1 MTEEQFLSWAQ
12 VFPEPLFLVSGTGT
26 VLAANA
32 PAAELVGASGTA
44 IRGRALLE
52 LVTTPADQV
61 YTYLHSCARS
71 RAMVLGA
78 LTFRHADGRQ
88 VRCRTEGAVLQPW
101 RNGVTAMLLIRCR
114 AAQQSGH
121 PFVLLN
127 ERLQALSE
135 ANRRLAQAR
144 ETLREQR
151 HWLEG
156 VLSSIG
162 DAIVT
167 TDATGRVTFMN
178 AVAASLTGWPLE
190 EAVGMQLAEV
200 FRIVDETTRESVE
213 DPVLKVIQKGTIVG
227 LANHTLLITRD
238 GREVPIDDSA
248 APIRDPQGQLR
259 GVVLVFRDITER
271 RRLEEAQDLLAEAGA
286 LLSASLD
293 YQETLGAV
301 TRLTVPRFADW
312 CTIYDSSDAGDPCA
326 IALAHRDPAQEAVLR
341 ELHQRYPPDA
351 QHTPTVV
358 QVAHSGH
365 SILYPELAA
374 AQFHAAASDAYHL
387 ELLRR
392 LQPLSYMVV
401 PLVARGRTL
410 GVIAFGTAEP
420 GRRYGPSDLAFA
432 EELARR
438 CAMAVDNARLYEEAQ
453 AATRAKEE
461 SLALLDMLFA
471 AAPVGLGFFDRELR
485 YVRVN
490 QTLADINGLAVEAHP
505 GRTPHDVNPQL
516 TLVLERLRRSV
527 LETGQPVVNAEVCG
541 ETRLGM
547 GQRQHWLVSYYPVRT
562 AGDELLGVGVIVTDI
577 TERKR
582 AEEWLRLTRD
592 ELERR
597 VQERTAQL
605 LQANEALR
613 REIAE
618 RQQAEAELQ
627 RQRDALYQREK
638 LAAMGSLLASVA
650 HELNNPLSIMM
661 MQADLLREENQDGP
675 LAEHG
680 KAIAQAAER
689 CMRIVH
695 NFLTLARQRPLERQ
709 AVDLNTVVE
718 RGVELL
724 DYALRVDNIVVEW
737 RLARDLPT
745 LQADPHQL
753 HQVVVNLVT
762 NAHQA
767 LRDMPPPRQLTLTT
781 QYDRARTMVILEV
794 VDTGPGIPPAM
805 QARIFEPFF
814 TTKPPGVGTG
824 LGLSLCRGIIE
835 GHGGTISVQS
845 QPGHGTRF
853 RVELPVEVA
862 ASPHPELLR
871 TESPP
876 TERVHPSRILVV
888 DDEPGIT
895 SALAYLLR
903 RSGYAV
909 EMAANGRIALA
920 KLQEQTYELILC
932 DLRMPEL
939 DGPGFYEALQQH
951 YPQLRQRIIF
961 LTGDTLSPEARAFL
975 DKVDV
980 PRLAKPFRALD
991 VRRLVRQVLQKSSA

>member
-1 MTEEQFLSWAQ
+1 MTPEQFLSWAQ

-32 PAAELVGASGTA
+32 PAGELVGTSGAA
-44 IRGRALLE
+44 IRGQAFVG
-52 LVTTPADQV
+52 LVTTPATRV
-61 YTYLHSCARS
+61 NAYLRACART
-71 RAMVLGA
+71 RAMVVGA

-101 RNGVTAMLLIRCR
+101 RDGSPAVLLIRCR
-114 AAQQSGH
+114 SARQSDD
-121 PFVLLN
+121 PFGLLN
-127 ERLQALSE
+127 ERLQALTK
-135 ANRRLAQAR
+135 ANRQLAQVQEA
-144 ETLREQR
+144 LREQR
-151 HWLEG
+151 DWLEG

-162 DAIVT
+162 DAVMT
-167 TDATGRVTFMN
+167 TDPQGLVTFMN
-178 AVAASLTGWPLE
+178 GVAASLTGWQLP
-190 EAVGMQLAEV
+190 EAAGRDLAEV
-200 FRIVDETTRESVE
+200 FRIVNETTHETI
-213 DPVLKVIQKGTIVG
+213 DNPVLKVIQKGTIVG
-227 LANHTLLITRD
+227 LANHTLLIAKD

-248 APIRDPQGQLR
+248 APIRDRQGHLR

-293 YQETLGAV
+293 YQETLAAV

-312 CTIYDSSDAGDPCA
+312 CTIYNTGDDGSPHV
-326 IALAHRDPAQEAVLR
+326 IALAHRDAAQETVLR
-341 ELHQRYPPDA
+341 ELHQRYPPDSR
-351 QHTPTVV
+351 HTPTVV
-358 QVAHSGH
+358 QVTRSGQ
-365 SILYPELAA
+365 SIFYPELSAGQFQAA
-374 AQFHAAASDAYHL
+374 AHDGYHL
-387 ELLRR
+387 ELLQR

-410 GVIAFGTAEP
+410 GVIAFGTAES
-420 GRRYGPSDLAFA
+420 GRRYGPADVAFA

-438 CAMAVDNARLYEEAQ
+438 CAMAVDNARLYQEAQ

-461 SLALLDMLFA
+461 SLALLDMLFT

-490 QTLADINGLAVEAHP
+490 QTLADINGLPVEAHP
-505 GRTPHDVNPQL
+505 GRTPHEVNPQL
-516 TLVLERLRRSV
+516 TSVLDPLRRAV
-527 LETGQPVVNAEVCG
+527 LETGQPVVNTEVSG
-541 ETRLGM
+541 ETPKAP

-562 AGDELLGVGVIVTDI
+562 SGGELLGVGVTVTDI
-577 TERKR
+577 TARKH
-582 AEEWLRLTRD
+582 AEEELRQTRD

-605 LQANEALR
+605 AQANEVLR

-650 HELNNPLSIMM
+650 HELNNPLSILM
-661 MQADLLREENQDGP
+661 MQADLLREENRDGP

-680 KAIAQAAER
+680 TAIAQAAER

-695 NFLTLARQRPLERQ
+695 NFLTLARHYPPERQ
-709 AVDLNTVVE
+709 AVNLNAVVE
-718 RGVELL
+718 RAVDLL
-724 DYALRVDNIVVEW
+724 DYALRVDNIMVEW
-737 RLARDLPT
+737 RLADDLPT

-767 LRDMPPPRQLTLTT
+767 LREVPQPRHLMLTT
-781 QYDRARTMVILEV
+781 HYDRARAMVILEV
-794 VDTGPGIPPAM
+794 ADTGPGIPPAV

-824 LGLSLCRGIIE
+824 LGLSLCRGIVE
-835 GHGGTISVQS
+835 GHGGVIGVQS
-845 QPGHGTRF
+845 QPGRGTCF
-853 RVELPVEVA
+853 RVELPVEVTA
-862 ASPHPELLR
+862 PPQPELLR
-871 TESPP
+871 TDGLLA
-876 TERVHPSRILVV
+876 ERAHPVRVLVI

-920 KLQEQTYELILC
+920 KLQEQQFEVILC

-951 YPQLRQRIIF
+951 YPNLVQRIIF

-975 DKVDV
+975 EKADV
-980 PRLAKPFRALD
+980 PRLAKPFRAAD
-991 VRRLVRQVLQKSSA
+991 VRRLVQQVLQASAP